1 MYSNRGGG
9 IGIAIAIFFG
19 VMFGVVFLL
28 MIFSRSLG
36 VSVDEETG
44 VVTGKEITPVS
55 KTILFEDDAYILSI
69 SVRQNHLSLDIG
81 THLKDVLNKTY
92 FEIPVA
98 KEFYEVIE
106 VGDVINDSF
115 RFGSLLTAGSVGEI
129 EIRVENKYMIPKE
142 YLNNPNLTVDVE
154 DVATD
159 IAVDFDEVNLGE
171 VDETITELEES
182 EIEEVVETEEIIED
196 VSEKVSEM
204 ELEAE

>member
-9 IGIAIAIFFG
+9 IGAAIGIFFG
-19 VMFGVVFLL
+19 IMFGVVFLL
-28 MIFSRSLG
+28 IIISRSLG

-69 SVRQNHLSLDIG
+69 SVRQNHISLDIG

-129 EIRVENKYMIPKE
+129 EIRVENKYMVPKE

-159 IAVDFDEVNLGE
+159 VAVDFDEVNLGE
-171 VDETITELEES
+171 VDEAITES

>member
-9 IGIAIAIFFG
+9 IGAAIGIFFG

-28 MIFSRSLG
+28 MIISRSLG

-44 VVTGKEITPVS
+44 VVTGKEITPVN

-81 THLKDVLNKTY
+81 THLKDVLNETY

-154 DVATD
+154 NVATD
-159 IAVDFDEVNLGE
+159 VAVDFDEVNLGE
-171 VDETITELEES
+171 VNETITES